1 MVPYPPYDDDTMTV
15 SNGDAAST
23 VGFVE
28 TATIIVVDGDSF
40 TTEVEEEISFDNC
53 IEFAVTACR
62 DLDQELRQLVS
73 SKGLLEMLL
82 EKQFMLKR
90 RETQLPG
97 FFIKRPKWDLRRA
110 PNLSGRRDPK
120 RADL

>member
-28 TATIIVVDGDSF
+28 TATIIVVDGE
-40 TTEVEEEISFDNC
+40 EVEGEISFDNC

-90 RETQLPG
+90 RETQLPS

-120 RADL
+120 RAERESL